1 MSTPKSKKK
10 EAAKNWKNLAP
21 KSSSRN
27 PASKA
32 AFRKRANTFM
42 RIFVLILV
50 LAGVGVGIWWF
61 EEKINSSDY
70 PLELTGPGVP
80 VSKTIF
86 QSDGVLT
93 SNWFSNWFGPLRGRS
108 LMQIDIHQLR
118 TELEN
123 EPQIASARVTRKF
136 PSTLEISI
144 REMHPILVLRM
155 RSEGG
160 GIQDWLVS
168 DNGTLYQGS
177 GYARTALASLPSL
190 SVNPNSIIP
199 RKDGNGF
206 LKIAGISEVAPL
218 LELARSEYPA
228 IYRNWQVVSFERP
241 HEDDPGAHILVNSRK
256 VRSIR
261 FSPKDFSS
269 QMTRLHYLL
278 TEPDFRRKPIVESI
292 DLSHGRSVYAKL

>member
-10 EAAKNWKNLAP
+10 ETAKNWKNLAP

-93 SNWFSNWFGPLRGRS
+93 SNWFSIG
-108 LMQIDIHQLR
+108 
-118 TELEN
+118 
-123 EPQIASARVTRKF
+123 
-136 PSTLEISI
+136 
-144 REMHPILVLRM
+144 LVLFVDVRLCKLIFINY
-155 RSEGG
+155 EPN
-160 GIQDWLVS
+160 W
-168 DNGTLYQGS
+168 
-177 GYARTALASLPSL
+177 RT
-190 SVNPNSIIP
+190 
-199 RKDGNGF
+199 
-206 LKIAGISEVAPL
+206 
-218 LELARSEYPA
+218 
-228 IYRNWQVVSFERP
+228 
-241 HEDDPGAHILVNSRK
+241 
-256 VRSIR
+256 
-261 FSPKDFSS
+261 SPK
-269 QMTRLHYLL
+269 LPPL
-278 TEPDFRRKPIVESI
+278 E
-292 DLSHGRSVYAKL
+292 

>member
-1 MSTPKSKKK
+1 M
-10 EAAKNWKNLAP
+10 
-21 KSSSRN
+21 
-27 PASKA
+27 
-32 AFRKRANTFM
+32 
-42 RIFVLILV
+42 ILV

-118 TELEN
+118 TDLEN

-160 GIQDWLVS
+160 DVQDWLVS

-190 SVNPNSIIP
+190 SVNPNSIVP

-206 LKIAGISEVAPL
+206 LKIPGIPEVAPL

-228 IYRNWQVVSFERP
+228 IYRNWQVVSLKGLMRTILSP
-241 HEDDPGAHILVNSRK
+241 HPCQFTQSTLHSFFTKG
-256 VRSIR
+256 
-261 FSPKDFSS
+261 FSS

-292 DLSHGRSVYAKL
+292 DLSHGRSV